1 MCVIFVY
8 EWELLYTF
16 WFLFIL
22 RCLFCVLYYRSI
34 LRQSVFYVAF
44 ICLRMEAA
52 GGDRKTDLTLIDCS
66 RSTVLLRFFL
76 CLMRSDGIGF
86 ACKTAD
92 LK

>member
-1 MCVIFVY
+1 MGTAIYVLVFIYIEVFILCVILSVDIAAIRILCGFY
-8 EWELLYTF
+8 
-16 WFLFIL
+16 LFTHG
-22 RCLFCVLYYRSI
+22 S
-34 LRQSVFYVAF
+34 
-44 ICLRMEAA
+44 A

-66 RSTVLLRFFL
+66 RSTVLLRSFL